1 MVTFGEFIM
10 ILELHRQGLKVA
22 AIARQ
27 LGVDRKTVRKYISR
41 GLEPPA
47 YGPRP
52 RRQKSTDPFLPY
64 LCERLRA
71 FPGLTAV
78 RLWRE
83 LRERG
88 YAGGYTAVKRAV
100 RDIRPDPIT
109 PFEVRFETPPGE
121 QAQVDLARF
130 EVEFT
135 DEPGVTRVVW
145 LFSMVLGYSRLI
157 WARFVIHQ
165 DLQSI
170 LRCHIAALEA
180 IGGVPREI
188 LYDRMKTA
196 VIGEDPDGLVIYNR
210 ALLDLA
216 RHYGFQP
223 RACRPYRPKTKGKV
237 ERPFRYIRED
247 FFLGASFRNLDDLNI
262 QLRRWLDTVAN
273 PRVHAT
279 TQRVV
284 NEAFAEEKPALKPLP
299 LVPYRTV
306 LKLERRLSLEGMVS
320 VSGNLYSVP
329 DTTRRRILDV
339 HVFAD
344 EIRIFE
350 DGVLVASHVP
360 LEGRDNALDRLL
372 QFLIIVQ
379 PAAYLGNPFTP
390 HAELTRASS
399 WIGHSQNKHLM
410 PFAAGAFGAVFAVAD
425 RALQQRA
432 AQQLAGYRQFA
443 DQLLARS
450 QAPLTNHS
458 QE

>member
-1 MVTFGEFIM
+1 MLVPLAGGSSTVVNLGELMM
-10 ILELHRQGLKVA
+10 ILELHQQGLKVS

-27 LGVDRKTVRKYISR
+27 LGVDRKTVRKYIAR
-41 GLEPPA
+41 GLEPPS

-52 RRQKSTDPFLPY
+52 VQQKSTDPFLPY
-64 LCERLRA
+64 LRDRLAA

-78 RLWRE
+78 RLCRE

-88 YAGGYTAVKRAV
+88 YVGGYTAVKRAV
-100 RDIRPDPIT
+100 REIRPTAVT

-135 DEPGVTRVVW
+135 DEPGVTRIVW

-157 WARFVIHQ
+157 WARFVVHQ
-165 DLQSI
+165 DLQSV

-180 IGGVPREI
+180 VGGAPREI

-247 FFLGASFRNLDDLNI
+247 FFLGASFRNLDDLNA
-262 QLRRWLDTVAN
+262 QLRHWLDTVAN
-273 PRVHAT
+273 PRLHAT
-279 TQRVV
+279 TERIV
-284 NEAFAEEKPALKPLP
+284 NEAFAEERPSLKPLP
-299 LVPYRTV
+299 LAPYRTV
-306 LKLERRLSLEGMVS
+306 LKLERRLSHEGMVS

-329 DTTRRRILDV
+329 ETTRRRVLDV

-344 EIRIFE
+344 QIQIFE
-350 DGVLVASHVP
+350 DGVVVATHVP
-360 LEGRDNALDRLL
+360 LEGRNQKRLD
-372 QFLIIVQ
+372 
-379 PAAYLGNPFTP
+379 PAHRKVLPARKRRR
-390 HAELTRASS
+390 AEAEHPIRRTGDQVARRSLD
-399 WIGHSQNKHLM
+399 
-410 PFAAGAFGAVFAVAD
+410 FYDAVA
-425 RALQQRA
+425 RR
-432 AQQLAGYRQFA
+432 LASHGG
-443 DQLLARS
+443 AR
-450 QAPLTNHS
+450 
-458 QE
+458 